1 MAFNI
6 NNAGFVFSRQ
16 SRNPNWR
23 TANLGIGFNRIATFQ
38 QNLNY
43 NGETTGSYVDFFQES
58 SIDVAPQDLSNFT
71 NGLAF
76 DSGAIFDLDG
86 DLFYETDVELNEN
99 ALLSK
104 NETIE
109 RRGGINELSLSYAG
123 NFKDKLFIGGSIGFP
138 FLSYT
143 ENRVY
148 NEDDLGDEVPF
159 YRSLQFDENLETTGS
174 GINAKLGVI
183 VRINQMIRVGGAVHT
198 PTNFTL
204 TDQFSTRLIYDFVDD
219 TNDGPLESASPES
232 EFEYDLKTPWR
243 FRGNIGFIIKRSG
256 FISADVEFL
265 KYSSAT
271 FDLTEN
277 DNSQST
283 ADFQTNLNN
292 GIANIYQSALNIRL
306 GGEYVL
312 KSLRFRA
319 GITLSGTPYADD
331 YIQDNPNI
339 RGIDNADLTYA
350 LGFGIRKER
359 FFMDLAF
366 RVTDQEGTFIPY
378 SVSDFFPQNS
388 VSTDNL
394 QSHLLYT
401 FGFKF

>member
-1 MAFNI
+1 M
-6 NNAGFVFSRQ
+6 
-16 SRNPNWR
+16 
-23 TANLGIGFNRIATFQ
+23 
-38 QNLNY
+38 
-43 NGETTGSYVDFFQES
+43 
-58 SIDVAPQDLSNFT
+58 
-71 NGLAF
+71 
-76 DSGAIFDLDG
+76 
-86 DLFYETDVELNEN
+86 FYETDVELNEN